1 MSDGGYTSRVSPIS
15 AGLSCKCP
23 RCGRGALFD
32 GFLSVAESCAVC
44 GLDLRK
50 ADSAD
55 GPAVFVIFIL
65 GFLLVPPALL
75 FEAMAEPP
83 LWLHVVI
90 WPPLILGGSL
100 ALLRP
105 MKGVMIALQYHHKA
119 SDSGTESYD

>member
-1 MSDGGYTSRVSPIS
+1 V
-15 AGLSCKCP
+15 
-23 RCGRGALFD
+23 FD
-32 GFLSVAESCAVC
+32 GFLTVAESCSAC
-44 GLDLRK
+44 GLDLSK

-65 GFLLVPPALL
+65 GFFLVPLALL
-75 FEAMAEPP
+75 FEAMVEPP

-119 SDSGTESYD
+119 SESGTETYD

>member
-1 MSDGGYTSRVSPIS
+1 M
-15 AGLSCKCP
+15 
-23 RCGRGALFD
+23 FD
-32 GFLSVAESCAVC
+32 GFLTVAESCSAC
-44 GLDLRK
+44 GLDLSK

-65 GFLLVPPALL
+65 GFLLVPLALL
-75 FEAMAEPP
+75 FEAMVEPP

-119 SDSGTESYD
+119 SDSGTETYD